1 MVSGAGSGGGSGE
14 LASKLSGGMR
24 TVYTGSPAEADG
36 GGEFSVPLRCGG
48 SGGERAPT
56 SWAGWECGGGADLG
70 DSMWARGKSH
80 EQAEASAWSESIW
93 PPIKLTVPPC
103 GTIMLCSEN

>member
-36 GGEFSVPLRCGG
+36 GGEFSDLLRCGG
-48 SGGERAPT
+48 SGGARAPT
-56 SWAGWECGGGADLG
+56 SLAGRECGGGAGLG
-70 DSMWARGKSH
+70 DSICARGKSH
-80 EQAEASAWSESIW
+80 EQAEASACSESIC
-93 PPIKLTVPPC
+93 PLTRLTVPP
-103 GTIMLCSEN
+103 